1 MTTDEIYALAPV
13 LFSEDDNEK
22 HFLSLKAMYSHFD
35 HIRGASDH
43 SDHTSD
49 EQLEQVCNLLRQQ
62 LSKHSR
68 LN

>member
-1 MTTDEIYALAPV
+1 MTTDEVYALSLV
-13 LFSEDDNEK
+13 LFSDDDNEK

-35 HIRGASDH
+35 QVRGSSDH

-49 EQLEQVCNLLRQQ
+49 EQLDLVCNLLRRQ
-62 LSKHSR
+62 LIKQAR